1 MAKVVQLF
9 VAPARRKAMRAVEA
23 VRAIA
28 DRGFEGCVHGRPGS
42 KRQVLLV
49 EAEVLEDFG
58 LEPGV
63 VRENVTT
70 RGIRLAHLGCGER
83 VRVGEAL
90 LEVTVECEPCERMDE
105 IRMGLQEELRGQRG
119 ILCRVVEGGWIRR
132 GDGIA
137 DMSEAVAARE
147 TGGKL

>member
-1 MAKVVQLF
+1 MGEVVELF
-9 VAPARRKAMRAVEA
+9 VAPARRKAMRAMGA

-42 KRQVLLV
+42 KRQVLLM

-70 RGIRLAHLGCGER
+70 RGIRLASLARGER
-83 VRVGEAL
+83 LRIGEAL

-105 IRMGLQEELRGQRG
+105 IRMGLREELRGRRG
-119 ILCRVVEGGWIRR
+119 ILCRVVEGGRIRR
-132 GDGIA
+132 GDGIVA
-137 DMSEAVAARE
+137 LSAAVVGRE
-147 TGGKL
+147 TGGET